1 MAIISNGRRTIG
13 GFPTGAI
20 EEEQAF
26 VYVGGKRLRRGFT
39 TGSCAAAASKAAVQM
54 LLSGS
59 PVDFADIITPR
70 GIPLHVPVEDAS
82 IFPDRVSCAVRKDGG
97 DDADDTNGALIYATA
112 SRKGTAGVEVE
123 GGKGVG
129 RVTRRGLDQ
138 PVGAAAI
145 NRVPRAMIKEAVEDV
160 CGAFGYTGG
169 IRVEIGVPEG
179 ERIAARTFNPRLGI
193 VGGISILGTSGIVE
207 PMSETALLDSIR
219 AEMKVFMAPGRKY
232 ILTVPG
238 NYGKDFLVSYPGL
251 EGQQP
256 VECSNFVG
264 DFLDMAVELGAEG
277 VLLVGN
283 LGKLV
288 KLAGG
293 IMNTH
298 SRNADARMEILAS
311 NALLAGADA
320 ETASR
325 IMGCVST
332 DDALETLS
340 GKGLIGPTMDV
351 LVPKIE
357 FHMNH
362 RVKGAIRVAAITFS
376 SEFGV
381 LGETPSAEELLK
393 KIEAGE

>member
-1 MAIISNGRRTIG
+1 M
-13 GFPTGAI
+13 GAI
-20 EEEQAF
+20 REEQGF

-59 PVDFADIITPR
+59 RVEYVDLVTPK
-70 GIPLHVPVEDAS
+70 GIPIHVPVEDIS
-82 IFPDRVSCAVRKDGG
+82 VSPDSVSCAVRKDGG
-97 DDADDTNGALIYATA
+97 DDADDTNGALVYAKV
-112 SRKGTAGVEVE
+112 SRKVSEGIEVDGGV
-123 GGKGVG
+123 GVG

-138 PVGAAAI
+138 PVGNAAI
-145 NRVPRAMIKEAVEDV
+145 NRVPRSMIKEAVEDV
-160 CGAFGYTGG
+160 CGTYGHTGG
-169 IRVEIGVPEG
+169 ISVEIAVPEG
-179 ERIAARTFNPRLGI
+179 ERIAERTFNSRLGI

-207 PMSETALLDSIR
+207 PMSETALLGSIK
-219 AEMKVFMAPGRKY
+219 AEMKVFMAPGRRY
-232 ILTVPG
+232 LLTVPG
-238 NYGKDFLVSYPGL
+238 NYGKDFLASYPDL

-256 VECSNFVG
+256 VECSNFIG

-298 SRNADARMEILAS
+298 SRNADSRMEILAS
-311 NALLAGADA
+311 NAVMAGADA
-320 ETASR
+320 ETAR
-325 IMGCVST
+325 RVMGCVST
-332 DDALETLS
+332 DDALEVLS
-340 GKGLIGPTMDV
+340 EKGLVGPTMDI
-351 LVPKIE
+351 LIPKME

-362 RVKGAIRVAAITFS
+362 RVKGALKVAAITFS

-381 LGETPSAEELLK
+381 LGETPSARELLK

>member
-1 MAIISNGRRTIG
+1 M
-13 GFPTGAI
+13 GAI
-20 EEEQAF
+20 REEQGF

-59 PVDFADIITPR
+59 RVEYVDLVTPK
-70 GIPLHVPVEDAS
+70 GIPIHVPVEDIS
-82 IFPDRVSCAVRKDGG
+82 VSPDSVSCAVRKDGG
-97 DDADDTNGALIYATA
+97 DDADDTNGALVYAKV
-112 SRKGTAGVEVE
+112 SRKASEGIDVDGGV
-123 GGKGVG
+123 GVG

-138 PVGAAAI
+138 PVGNAAI
-145 NRVPRAMIKEAVEDV
+145 NRVPRSMIKEAVEDV
-160 CGAFGYTGG
+160 CGAYGYTGG
-169 IRVEIGVPEG
+169 ISVEISVPEG
-179 ERIAARTFNPRLGI
+179 ERIAERTFNSRLGI

-207 PMSETALLDSIR
+207 PMSETALLGSIK
-219 AEMKVFMAPGRKY
+219 AEMKVFMAPGRRY
-232 ILTVPG
+232 LLTVPG
-238 NYGKDFLVSYPGL
+238 NYGKDFLASYPDL

-256 VECSNFVG
+256 VECSNFIG

-298 SRNADARMEILAS
+298 SRNADSRMEILAS
-311 NALLAGADA
+311 NAVMAGADA
-320 ETASR
+320 ETAR
-325 IMGCVST
+325 RVMGCVST
-332 DDALETLS
+332 DDALEVLS
-340 GKGLIGPTMDV
+340 ENGLVGPTMDI
-351 LVPKIE
+351 LIPKME

-362 RVKGAIRVAAITFS
+362 RVKGALKVAAITFS

-381 LGETPSAEELLK
+381 LGETPSARELLK

>member
-1 MAIISNGRRTIG
+1 M
-13 GFPTGAI
+13 GAI
-20 EEEQAF
+20 REEQGF

-59 PVDFADIITPR
+59 RVEYVDLVTPK
-70 GIPLHVPVEDAS
+70 GIPIHVPVEDIS
-82 IFPDRVSCAVRKDGG
+82 VSPDSVSCAVRKDGG
-97 DDADDTNGALIYATA
+97 DDADDTNGALVYAKV
-112 SRKGTAGVEVE
+112 SRKVSEGIEVDGGV
-123 GGKGVG
+123 GVG

-138 PVGAAAI
+138 PVGNAAI
-145 NRVPRAMIKEAVEDV
+145 NRVPRSMIKEAVEDV
-160 CGAFGYTGG
+160 CGAYGYTGG
-169 IRVEIGVPEG
+169 ISVEISVPEG
-179 ERIAARTFNPRLGI
+179 ERIAERTFNSRLGI

-207 PMSETALLDSIR
+207 PMSETALLGSIK
-219 AEMKVFMAPGRKY
+219 AEMKVFMAPGRRY
-232 ILTVPG
+232 LLTVPG
-238 NYGKDFLVSYPGL
+238 NYGKDFLASYPDL

-256 VECSNFVG
+256 VECSNFIG

-298 SRNADARMEILAS
+298 SRNADSRMEILAS
-311 NALLAGADA
+311 NAVMAGADA
-320 ETASR
+320 ETAR
-325 IMGCVST
+325 RVMGCVST
-332 DDALETLS
+332 DDALEVLS
-340 GKGLIGPTMDV
+340 EKGLVGPTMDV
-351 LVPKIE
+351 LIPKME

-362 RVKGAIRVAAITFS
+362 RVKGALKVAAITFS

-381 LGETPSAEELLK
+381 LGETPSARELLK

>member
-1 MAIISNGRRTIG
+1 M
-13 GFPTGAI
+13 GAI
-20 EEEQAF
+20 REEQGF

-59 PVDFADIITPR
+59 SVEYVDLVTPK
-70 GIPLHVPVEDAS
+70 GIPIHVPVEDIS
-82 IFPDRVSCAVRKDGG
+82 VSPDSVSCAVRKDGG
-97 DDADDTNGALIYATA
+97 DDADDTNGALVYAKV
-112 SRKGTAGVEVE
+112 SRKASEGIEVDGGV
-123 GGKGVG
+123 GVG

-138 PVGAAAI
+138 PVGNAAI
-145 NRVPRAMIKEAVEDV
+145 NRVPRSMIKEAVEDV
-160 CGAFGYTGG
+160 CGTYGHTGG
-169 IRVEIGVPEG
+169 ISVEISVPEG
-179 ERIAARTFNPRLGI
+179 ERIAERTFNSRLGI

-207 PMSETALLDSIR
+207 PMSETALLGSIK
-219 AEMKVFMAPGRKY
+219 AEMKVFMAPGRRY
-232 ILTVPG
+232 LLTVPG
-238 NYGKDFLVSYPGL
+238 NYGKDFLASYPDL

-256 VECSNFVG
+256 VECSNFIG

-298 SRNADARMEILAS
+298 SRNADSRMEILAS
-311 NALLAGADA
+311 NAVMAGADA
-320 ETASR
+320 ETAR
-325 IMGCVST
+325 RVMGCVST
-332 DDALETLS
+332 DDALEVLS
-340 GKGLIGPTMDV
+340 EKGLVGPTMDV
-351 LVPKIE
+351 LIPKME

-362 RVKGAIRVAAITFS
+362 RVKGALKVAAITFS

-381 LGETPSAEELLK
+381 LGETPSARELLK

>member
-1 MAIISNGRRTIG
+1 M
-13 GFPTGAI
+13 GAI
-20 EEEQAF
+20 MEEQGF

-59 PVDFADIITPR
+59 RVEYVDLVTPK
-70 GIPLHVPVEDAS
+70 GIPIHVPVEDIS
-82 IFPDRVSCAVRKDGG
+82 VSPDSVSCAVRKDGG
-97 DDADDTNGALIYATA
+97 DDADDTNGALVYAKV
-112 SRKGTAGVEVE
+112 SRKVSEGIEVDGGV
-123 GGKGVG
+123 GVG

-138 PVGAAAI
+138 PVGNAAI
-145 NRVPRAMIKEAVEDV
+145 NRVPRSMIKEAVEDV
-160 CGAFGYTGG
+160 CGAYGHIGG
-169 IRVEIGVPEG
+169 ISVEISVPEG
-179 ERIAARTFNPRLGI
+179 ERIAERTFNSRLGI

-207 PMSETALLDSIR
+207 PMSETALLGSIK
-219 AEMKVFMAPGRKY
+219 AEMKVFMAPGRRY
-232 ILTVPG
+232 LLTVPG
-238 NYGKDFLVSYPGL
+238 NYGKDFLASYPDL

-256 VECSNFVG
+256 VECSNFIG

-298 SRNADARMEILAS
+298 SRNADSRMEILAS
-311 NALLAGADA
+311 NAVMAGADA
-320 ETASR
+320 ETAR
-325 IMGCVST
+325 RVMGCVST
-332 DDALETLS
+332 DDALEVLS
-340 GKGLIGPTMDV
+340 EKGLVGPTMDV
-351 LVPKIE
+351 LIPKME

-362 RVKGAIRVAAITFS
+362 RVKGALKVAAITFS

-381 LGETPSAEELLK
+381 LGETPSARELLK

>member
-1 MAIISNGRRTIG
+1 M
-13 GFPTGAI
+13 GAI
-20 EEEQAF
+20 REEQGF

-59 PVDFADIITPR
+59 RVEYVDLVTPK
-70 GIPLHVPVEDAS
+70 GIPIHVPVEDIS
-82 IFPDRVSCAVRKDGG
+82 VSPGSVSCAGRKDGG
-97 DDADDTNGALIYATA
+97 DDADDTNGALVYAKV
-112 SRKGTAGVEVE
+112 SRKASEGIEVDGGV
-123 GGKGVG
+123 GVG

-138 PVGAAAI
+138 PVGNAAI
-145 NRVPRAMIKEAVEDV
+145 NRVPRSMIKEAVEDV
-160 CGAFGYTGG
+160 CGAYGHTGG
-169 IRVEIGVPEG
+169 ISVEISVPEG
-179 ERIAARTFNPRLGI
+179 ERIAERTFNSRLGI

-207 PMSETALLDSIR
+207 PMSETALLGSIK
-219 AEMKVFMAPGRKY
+219 AEMKVFMAPGRRY
-232 ILTVPG
+232 LLTVPG
-238 NYGKDFLVSYPGL
+238 NYGKDFLASYPDL

-256 VECSNFVG
+256 VECSNFIG

-298 SRNADARMEILAS
+298 SRNADSRMEILAS
-311 NALLAGADA
+311 NAVMAGADA
-320 ETASR
+320 ETAR
-325 IMGCVST
+325 RVMGCVST
-332 DDALETLS
+332 DDALEVLS
-340 GKGLIGPTMDV
+340 EKGLGGPTMDV
-351 LVPKIE
+351 LIPKME

-362 RVKGAIRVAAITFS
+362 RVKGALKVAAITFS

-381 LGETPSAEELLK
+381 LGETPSARELLK

>member
-1 MAIISNGRRTIG
+1 M
-13 GFPTGAI
+13 GAI
-20 EEEQAF
+20 REEQGF

-59 PVDFADIITPR
+59 RVEYVDLVTPK
-70 GIPLHVPVEDAS
+70 GIPIHVPVEDIS
-82 IFPDRVSCAVRKDGG
+82 VSPDSVSCAVRKDGG
-97 DDADDTNGALIYATA
+97 DDADDTNGALVYAKV
-112 SRKGTAGVEVE
+112 SRKASEGIDVDGGV
-123 GGKGVG
+123 GVG

-138 PVGAAAI
+138 PVGNAAI
-145 NRVPRAMIKEAVEDV
+145 NRVPRSMIKEAVEDV
-160 CGAFGYTGG
+160 CGAYGYTGG
-169 IRVEIGVPEG
+169 ISVEISVPEG
-179 ERIAARTFNPRLGI
+179 ERIAERTFNSRLGI

-207 PMSETALLDSIR
+207 PMSETALLGSIK
-219 AEMKVFMAPGRKY
+219 AEMKVFMAPGRRY
-232 ILTVPG
+232 LLTVPG
-238 NYGKDFLVSYPGL
+238 NYGKDFLASYPDL

-256 VECSNFVG
+256 VECSNFIG

-298 SRNADARMEILAS
+298 SRNADSRMEILAS
-311 NALLAGADA
+311 NAVMAGADA
-320 ETASR
+320 ETAR
-325 IMGCVST
+325 RVMGCVST
-332 DDALETLS
+332 DDALEVLS
-340 GKGLIGPTMDV
+340 EKGLVGPTMDI
-351 LVPKIE
+351 LIPKME

-362 RVKGAIRVAAITFS
+362 RVKGALKVAAITFS

-381 LGETPSAEELLK
+381 LGETPSARELLK

>member
-1 MAIISNGRRTIG
+1 M
-13 GFPTGAI
+13 GAI
-20 EEEQAF
+20 REEQGF

-59 PVDFADIITPR
+59 RVEYVDLVTPK
-70 GIPLHVPVEDAS
+70 GIPIHVPVEDIS
-82 IFPDRVSCAVRKDGG
+82 VSPDSVSCAVCKDGG
-97 DDADDTNGALIYATA
+97 DDADDTNGALVYAKV
-112 SRKGTAGVEVE
+112 SRKASEGIDVDGGV
-123 GGKGVG
+123 GVG

-138 PVGAAAI
+138 PVGNAAI
-145 NRVPRAMIKEAVEDV
+145 NRVPRSMIKEAVEDV
-160 CGAFGYTGG
+160 CGTYGHTGG
-169 IRVEIGVPEG
+169 ISVEISVPEG
-179 ERIAARTFNPRLGI
+179 ERIAERTFNSRLGI

-207 PMSETALLDSIR
+207 PMSETALLGSIK
-219 AEMKVFMAPGRKY
+219 AEMKVFMAPGRRY
-232 ILTVPG
+232 LLTVPG
-238 NYGKDFLVSYPGL
+238 NYGKDFLASYPDLG
-251 EGQQP
+251 GQQP
-256 VECSNFVG
+256 VECSNFIG

-298 SRNADARMEILAS
+298 SRNADSRMEILAS
-311 NALLAGADA
+311 NAVMAGADA
-320 ETASR
+320 ETAR
-325 IMGCVST
+325 RVMGCVST
-332 DDALETLS
+332 DDALEVLS
-340 GKGLIGPTMDV
+340 EKGLVGPTMDI
-351 LVPKIE
+351 LIPKME

-362 RVKGAIRVAAITFS
+362 RVKGALKVAAITFS

-381 LGETPSAEELLK
+381 LGETPSARELLK

>member
-1 MAIISNGRRTIG
+1 M
-13 GFPTGAI
+13 GAI
-20 EEEQAF
+20 REEQGF

-59 PVDFADIITPR
+59 RVEYVDLVTPK
-70 GIPLHVPVEDAS
+70 GIPIHVPVEDIS
-82 IFPDRVSCAVRKDGG
+82 VSPDSVSCAVRKDGG
-97 DDADDTNGALIYATA
+97 DDADDTNGALVYAKV
-112 SRKGTAGVEVE
+112 SRKVSEGIEVDGGV
-123 GGKGVG
+123 GVG

-138 PVGAAAI
+138 PVGNAAI
-145 NRVPRAMIKEAVEDV
+145 NRVPRSMIKEAVEDV
-160 CGAFGYTGG
+160 CGAYGYTGG
-169 IRVEIGVPEG
+169 ISVEISVPEG
-179 ERIAARTFNPRLGI
+179 ERIAERTFNSRLGI

-207 PMSETALLDSIR
+207 PMSETALLGSIK
-219 AEMKVFMAPGRKY
+219 AEMKVFMAPGRRY
-232 ILTVPG
+232 LLTVPG
-238 NYGKDFLVSYPGL
+238 NYGKDFLASYPDL

-256 VECSNFVG
+256 VECSNFIG

-298 SRNADARMEILAS
+298 SRNADSRMEILAS
-311 NALLAGADA
+311 NAVMAGADA
-320 ETASR
+320 ETAR
-325 IMGCVST
+325 RVMGCVST
-332 DDALETLS
+332 DDALEVLS
-340 GKGLIGPTMDV
+340 EKGLVGPTMDI
-351 LVPKIE
+351 LIPKME

-362 RVKGAIRVAAITFS
+362 RVKGALKVAAITFS

-381 LGETPSAEELLK
+381 LGETPSARELLK